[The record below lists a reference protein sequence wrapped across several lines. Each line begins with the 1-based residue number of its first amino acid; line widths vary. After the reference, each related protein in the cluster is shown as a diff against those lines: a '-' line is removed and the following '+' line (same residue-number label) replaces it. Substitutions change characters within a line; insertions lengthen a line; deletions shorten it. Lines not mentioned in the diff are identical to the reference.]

1 MAMNQKILH
10 AGAFCPS
17 PEGHWGLPMLLH
29 GEPGTG
35 KTSNIRAVSKSSGLF
50 CYRISPGERG
60 EGQFGVVPVPGAD
73 GFLHYPPPIWA
84 SELEQGGILFVD
96 EINTAPPA
104 LQAALLGL
112 VQLRTLGSFVFNKRV
127 RVIGA
132 ANSTGDAAGGW
143 DLPPAL
149 ANRFGH
155 YNFEGLDPSSW
166 VEGLLAGFG
175 SDTTSA
181 SMHPTPIAEEARV
194 MAAWPAAEAFSRG
207 LIGGFIFRRPE
218 LLHKRPEKASAQASM
233 AWPSRRSVEYAATAL
248 TSARVHGLN
257 EIDTD
262 ELIGGFVGQGWV
274 SEFRVWQNNVDLPDP
289 AELLDGK
296 VKFTHDERRPDRSL
310 AVLSACASLVIPEK
324 AANRGSRAANCW
336 RLIDHVSKTTAD
348 IAVPA
353 ARALCIARVLEPV
366 IGAKEFAT
374 SGKPAL
380 SRMLPLLNETF

>member
-1 MAMNQKILH
+1 
-10 AGAFCPS
+10 
-17 PEGHWGLPMLLH
+17 
-29 GEPGTG
+29 
-35 KTSNIRAVSKSSGLF
+35 
-50 CYRISPGERG
+50 
-60 EGQFGVVPVPGAD
+60 
-73 GFLHYPPPIWA
+73 
-84 SELEQGGILFVD
+84 
-96 EINTAPPA
+96 
-104 LQAALLGL
+104 
-112 VQLRTLGSFVFNKRV
+112 
-127 RVIGA
+127 
-132 ANSTGDAAGGW
+132 
-143 DLPPAL
+143 
-149 ANRFGH
+149 
-155 YNFEGLDPSSW
+155 
-166 VEGLLAGFG
+166 
-175 SDTTSA
+175 
-181 SMHPTPIAEEARV
+181 
-194 MAAWPAAEAFSRG
+194 MAAWPAAEAFARG

-218 LLHKRPEKASAQASM
+218 LLHKRPEKANAQSSM

-324 AANRGSRAANCW
+324 AANRGPRAANCW

-380 SRMLPLLNETF
+380 SRMLPLLNETFYPARSLQQEQPPWHSAPETNSRQA

>member
-1 MAMNQKILH
+1 MNQKILH
-10 AGAFCPS
+10 ALFFCPS
-17 PEGHWGLPMLLH
+17 PEGHWGLPALLH

-60 EGQFGVVPVPGAD
+60 EGQFGCVPVPAAD
-73 GFLHYPPPIWA
+73 GLLDYPAPRWA
-84 SELEQGGILFVD
+84 GLLEHGGILFVD

-112 VQLRTLGSFVFNKRV
+112 VQLRTLGSFIFNRRV

-132 ANSTGDAAGGW
+132 ANSTADAAGGW

-155 YNFEGLDPSSW
+155 YSFEGLDPTSW
-166 VEGLLAGFG
+166 VEGLLGGFG
-175 SDTTSA
+175 SGNESA
-181 SMHPTPIAEEARV
+181 TIPDPIIEETRV
-194 MAAWPAAEAFSRG
+194 LNAWASAEAHSRG

-262 ELIGGFVGQGWV
+262 ELIGGFVGQSWV

-324 AANRGSRAANCW
+324 AANRGPRAAACW
-336 RLIDHVSKTTAD
+336 RLIDHVSKTTSD

-353 ARALCIARVLEPV
+353 ARSLAVARVLEPV

-380 SRMLPLLNETF
+380 SRLLPLLNETF